1 MAWNRLQNLGQNG
14 CGYKIIADNGRNDI
28 GEGIMYYMSSKYKE
42 KHKGKT
48 YNFAAYA
55 SGSATEDTNSS
66 STKKSKYG
74 TRKTTINNKG
84 YTETD
89 PIQNMDTKYSFDNKE
104 GEIIIDLK
112 NNKK

>member
-1 MAWNRLQNLGQNG
+1 MAEL
-14 CGYKIIADNGRNDI
+14 A
-28 GEGIMYYMSSKYKE
+28 
-42 KHKGKT
+42 KT

-55 SGSATEDTNSS
+55 SGSTTEDTNSA

-74 TRKTTINNKG
+74 TRKTTINNKS

-89 PIQNMDTKYSFDNKE
+89 PIQNMDTKYSFDNEE

-112 NNKK
+112 NNKN